1 MRVICGAAS
10 KSLCS
15 MTFHQIFL
23 LTHDGQLQPHLLV
36 IQRLFKNI
44 TLIVFVRLNSFR
56 VVSLLSNLSEC
67 LHTLDEVNKVV
78 VKFEKMFCELSLT
91 LGRLQSLRNI
101 SQKCHQIT
109 YFVTQCHDRGWMGSE
124 KAKICGRI

>member
-1 MRVICGAAS
+1 MRVVSEEKLWDHLGKREKLALGSTKYFFFRSFLQVISGAAS

-23 LTHDGQLQPHLLV
+23 PTHDGQLQPHLLV

-56 VVSLLSNLSEC
+56 AVSLLSNLSAS
-67 LHTLDEVNKVV
+67 LHTLNEVNKVA
-78 VKFEKMFCELSLT
+78 VKFEKMFCKKGSLT
-91 LGRLQSLRNI
+91 LGGFN
-101 SQKCHQIT
+101 H
-109 YFVTQCHDRGWMGSE
+109 
-124 KAKICGRI
+124 